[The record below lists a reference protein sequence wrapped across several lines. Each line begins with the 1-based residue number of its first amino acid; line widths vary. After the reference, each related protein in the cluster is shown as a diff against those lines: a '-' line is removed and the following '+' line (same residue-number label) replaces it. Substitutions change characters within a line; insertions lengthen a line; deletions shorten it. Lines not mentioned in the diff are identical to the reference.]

1 MSVESF
7 IQETGWRETSVG
19 PCLYLKV
26 RRHDDAP
33 MTWTEL
39 WRRFADAYPGQ
50 WAVQFFPPRE
60 ALVDEANVYHLFVL
74 ETPPHGVDI
83 GRR

>member
-7 IQETGWRETSVG
+7 IQETGWRDTSLG

-26 RRHDDAP
+26 RRYDDAP

-60 ALVDEANVYHLFVL
+60 ALVDEANVDHLFVL
-74 ETPPHGVDI
+74 ETPPTGVDI